1 MKTQSCLKNPYA
13 LSRESDKQEG
23 LWKLFAE
30 AREDQSTGEIR
41 RIVAEVEDIIRGPPT
56 KSIEEEPM
64 TDFLEKGES
73 SDC

>member
-1 MKTQSCLKNPYA
+1 
-13 LSRESDKQEG
+13 

-30 AREDQSTGEIR
+30 AREDQSTGEIQ
-41 RIVAEVEDIIRGPPT
+41 RIVAEAEDIIRGPPT